1 MKIKP
6 TIMYFLMAMLLVMI
20 GLPNAQ
26 AKSAQEINIL
36 TDATLERFNKEVTGG
51 QQFLNKAVGVLVFP
65 QVLKAGLGVGGE
77 YGEGVLREGGKNTAY
92 YSTAAASFGF
102 QAGAQSKSVVIVF
115 LEQAAL
121 NKFKQT
127 KGWQAGVDGS
137 VAIIKWGVGEDIN
150 TMSFKDPIVGFVFG
164 NKGLM
169 FNLTL
174 EGSKITRI
182 TR

>member
-1 MKIKP
+1 MKIRQLSLLLGIL
-6 TIMYFLMAMLLVMI
+6 IM
-20 GLPNAQ
+20 LPIIAHS
-26 AKSAQEINIL
+26 KSAQEINIL
-36 TDATLERFNKEVTGG
+36 ADATLQRFNKEVTGG
-51 QQFLNKAVGVLVFP
+51 QQFLNQAVGVLVFP

-92 YSTAAASFGF
+92 YSTASASFGF

-115 LEQAAL
+115 LEQSAL
-121 NKFKQT
+121 NKFKQA
-127 KGWQAGVDGS
+127 KGWKAGVDGS
-137 VAIIKWGVGEDIN
+137 VAIVKWGVGEDIN
-150 TMSFKDPIVGFVFG
+150 TMDFKDPIVGFVFG

>member
-1 MKIKP
+1 MNMKRTGLLLILL
-6 TIMYFLMAMLLVMI
+6 IMLAPM
-20 GLPNAQ
+20 GHT
-26 AKSAQEINIL
+26 KSAQEINIL
-36 TDATLERFNKEVTGG
+36 ADATLAKFKKEVTGG
-51 QQFLNKAVGVLVFP
+51 EQFLQQSAGVLVFP

-77 YGEGVLREGGKNTAY
+77 YGEGVLREAGQSTAY
-92 YSTAAASFGF
+92 YSTASASFGL
-102 QAGAQSKSVVIVF
+102 QAGAQSKAVVIVF
-115 LEQAAL
+115 LQPSAL

-127 KGWQAGVDGS
+127 KGWKAGVDGS

-150 TMSFKDPIVGFVFG
+150 TMNFKEPIVGFVFG

-182 TR
+182 NR